1 MHYTTT
7 DLLLHFSLISIPENG
22 AVDMIDAVNTM
33 GYTCLHTA
41 AEKGRTN
48 VRLTELLLDNHANK
62 SMTNNDGKTPLE
74 IAESRGHK
82 RIARTLRWVLSWQ
95 IRFAFMAFD

>member
-1 MHYTTT
+1 MLTQVYWAIA
-7 DLLLHFSLISIPENG
+7 LLLSTINLIRLPQLIPIPENG

-48 VRLTELLLDNHANK
+48 VRLIELLIDNNANK

-74 IAESRGHK
+74 IAESKGHK
-82 RIARTLRWVLSWQ
+82 RIARALRWV
-95 IRFAFMAFD
+95 